1 MFRVRR
7 TGVVAAVLL
16 AALAGS
22 PGSTQAHQNTAG
34 SARSAGLASTTDAV
48 DPGGLPAGWSLT
60 GEGAARQ
67 LVWRSDKPVPISDAG
82 VAFYSGDRFL
92 GRPVGSSDGRSF
104 RLALGP
110 ASLGKPSDLQA
121 RTGERRLDAAGA
133 GAVRPTAPDGP
144 GERPGLSGRPATRLP
159 VNAVDPGK
167 PGPYRTATGDYELPS
182 VRLPGLPERV
192 EMRAVVVAPVNAR
205 GHRPLALFLHGRHAT
220 CYTGHGNDTGG
231 EWPCPAGSRP
241 IPSYRGYLADQ
252 KLLASQGY
260 VTVSIAANGI
270 NGQDYAAEDGGA
282 QARSSLVR
290 QHLARWA
297 SWSAGPAT
305 APPIVRRSAP
315 ADLSRVL
322 LVGHSRGGEGVNRAA
337 MDSLYPAPADQDGYR
352 GPVRWHI
359 RGTVLIGPTIF
370 GQNPAPD
377 VPSATILPG
386 CDGDV
391 SDLQGQMY
399 VDATRGV
406 SRGAALHSAVYMVG
420 ADHNFFN
427 SEWTPGQAQA
437 PAEDD
442 FWTGDQPDRVCSPGT
457 ATRLTARRQ
466 QTAGATYIA
475 AAARLFVA
483 GDDRVRPLLD
493 GSGRRAPSAGP
504 ARVLTHAVGG
514 RRTPAF
520 LPDRQVSVDGGT
532 LCEEVTEVVS
542 AACLGSGR
550 SGVSPH
556 FAPWAASRE
565 PGRRAVAL
573 RWTAAGSTVRIRS
586 ERPVSIA
593 DSRVLAMRLIVP
605 PNTRDTRFDIGLTD
619 AAGHRATLGRVRLD
633 GLPGTD
639 RTASYWG
646 QEVRLP
652 LAAAIR
658 AGVDPHRLKSLEIV
672 PRTRSGQAFLLDAW
686 GWRAGTPE
694 VRAADLARVDVGRLT
709 VDEGDTGS
717 RTYHVPVQV
726 TGHGNGTVRLFV
738 ADPDTGRTTSR
749 EVTVRA
755 GDPAPDVRVEVR
767 GDERYGYDVSHDVFV
782 KAVHGAVIG
791 AYRGGVTARNDDP
804 MPTFKVTPPSAR
816 AAEGRKLTWR
826 VALSAPADVDMQ
838 SDIAVVRVTGGHELS
853 TTDVDPQWLRNM
865 SGKEP
870 LPSRPLSQ
878 VNGFFLFVGIPAGR
892 TSAEFTVPTVRDR
905 LAEPEE
911 TVRLRMTVYDET
923 GRPHDGPE
931 FTGTVHDPA

>member
-7 TGVVAAVLL
+7 TGVVAALLL

-22 PGSTQAHQNTAG
+22 PGSTQAQQNTAG
-34 SARSAGLASTTDAV
+34 PARSAGPASAADAD

-60 GEGAARQ
+60 GAGAARQ
-67 LVWRSDKPVPISDAG
+67 LVWRSDRPVPISDAG
-82 VAFYSGDRFL
+82 VAFYSGTRFL
-92 GRPVGSSDGRSF
+92 GRPVGTPDGRSF
-104 RLALGP
+104 RLAVGP
-110 ASLGKPSDLQA
+110 ARLGDPSGLQA

-133 GAVRPTAPDGP
+133 GQSGPAGPDAPEG
-144 GERPGLSGRPATRLP
+144 RPGLSARPPARPP

-167 PGPYRTATGDYELPS
+167 PGSYRTATGDYKLPS
-182 VRLPGLPERV
+182 VRLPGLAERV
-192 EMRAVVVAPVNAR
+192 EMRAVVVAPTDAP
-205 GHRPLALFLHGRHAT
+205 GHRPLALFLHGRHTT
-220 CYTGHGNDTGG
+220 CYGGDGSGG
-231 EWPCPAGSRP
+231 EWPCPTGSRP
-241 IPSYRGYLADQ
+241 VPSYRGYLADQ

-297 SWSAGPAT
+297 GWAARPDS
-305 APPIVRRSAP
+305 APPIVRRTAG

-337 MDSLYPAPADQDGYR
+337 MDSLSPAPADQDGYH

-377 VPSATILPG
+377 VPSVTILPG

-406 SRGAALHSAVYMVG
+406 GRGAALHSAVHMIG
-420 ADHNFFN
+420 ANHNFFN

-442 FWTGDQPDRVCSPGT
+442 FWSGDERDRVCSPGT
-457 ATRLTARRQ
+457 ATRLTARQ
-466 QTAGATYIA
+466 QQAAGATYIA

-520 LPDRQVSVDGGT
+520 LPDGRVSVDGGR
-532 LCEEVTEVVS
+532 LCDEVTEVVS

-550 SGVSPH
+550 NGVSPH
-556 FAPWAASRE
+556 FAPWAASHE

-573 RWTAAGSTVRIRS
+573 RWTAAGFPVRIRS
-586 ERPVSIA
+586 ARPVSVA
-593 DSRVLAMRLIVP
+593 GSRALALRLIVP
-605 PNTRDTRFDIGLTD
+605 PNTRDNRFDIRLTD
-619 AAGHRATLGRVRLD
+619 TAGHRATLGSVRLD

-658 AGVDPHRLKSLEIV
+658 AGVDTHRLQALEIV
-672 PRTRSGQAFLLDAW
+672 PRTRSGQAWLVDSW
-686 GWRAGTPE
+686 GWRAGTPT
-694 VRAADLARVDVGRLT
+694 VRAADLARVDIGRLT
-709 VDEGDTGS
+709 VEEGDAGA
-717 RTYHVPVQV
+717 RTYHVPVTV
-726 TGHGNGTVRLFV
+726 TGHGKGTVRLFV

-749 EVTVRA
+749 EITVRP
-755 GDPAPDVRVEVR
+755 GDPAPDVTVEVR
-767 GDERYGYDVSHDVFV
+767 GNTRFGYDVSHDVFA
-782 KAVHGAVIG
+782 KAVRGAVVG
-791 AYRGGVTARNDDP
+791 TYRGGVTAHNDDP
-804 MPTFKVTPPSAR
+804 MPAFEVTPASAR
-816 AAEGRKLTWR
+816 AAEGGKLTWR
-826 VALSAPADVDMQ
+826 MGLSAPADVDMQ
-838 SDIAVVRVTGGHELS
+838 SDIALVRVTGGTELS
-853 TTDVDPQWLRNM
+853 TTDVDPQWLRNT

-878 VNGFFLFVGIPAGR
+878 VSGFFLFAGIPAGR
-892 TSAEFTVPTVRDR
+892 TSTEFTIPTVRDR
-905 LAEPEE
+905 LHEREE

-923 GRPHDGPE
+923 GRPHAGPE